1 MCHNSP
7 ILAFLQSYL
16 PQKKANDK
24 SNLIVDSES
33 YSVLEQLKCTKWF
46 PFDSVRVTFAVN
58 HNCGCLIQ
66 AGKHQFQFGPIKPP
80 ELALRMDVKRS
91 RGLAKSGTTG
101 ESKKKRKQ
109 FPKKFGKSASTKSV
123 SADPRL

>member
-46 PFDSVRVTFAVN
+46 PFDSARVKFAVN

-66 AGKHQFQFGPIKPP
+66 ASASIPSWSD
-80 ELALRMDVKRS
+80 LATRAALENGCEEVTR
-91 RGLAKSGTTG
+91 
-101 ESKKKRKQ
+101 
-109 FPKKFGKSASTKSV
+109 FGKEW
-123 SADPRL
+123 DNGGE